1 MGYPLK
7 DMIFRYGSVAM
18 ALAILGSGV
27 FFLIPTYRN
36 RQGLRAREAELCER
50 IERKSKEISALR
62 EKQRRFQTDREF
74 IESIARQN
82 NKVYPGELVFIF
94 DD

>member
-7 DMIFRYGSVAM
+7 DKIFRYGSVAM

-36 RQGLRAREAELCER
+36 SQRLKAREAEFAER
-50 IERKSKEISALR
+50 IERKAKEVSALR
-62 EKQRRFQTDREF
+62 ERQRRFQTDREF